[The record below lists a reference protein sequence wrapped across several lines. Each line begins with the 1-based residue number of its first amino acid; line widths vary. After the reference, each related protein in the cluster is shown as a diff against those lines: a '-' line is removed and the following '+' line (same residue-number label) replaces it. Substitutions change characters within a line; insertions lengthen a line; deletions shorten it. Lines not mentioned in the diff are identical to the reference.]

1 MKVPGDADDD
11 EDAYYKIEDEDED
24 YKIKDEDN
32 DNDED
37 ADYKIDALF
46 CKLFLSS
53 AREWWPVFLSPFAM
67 TIFQQ

>member
-1 MKVPGDADDD
+1 MTVPGDADDD
-11 EDAYYKIEDEDED
+11 ANYKIEDEDDDEDGDEDED
-24 YKIKDEDN
+24 YKI
-32 DNDED
+32 D
-37 ADYKIDALF
+37 ASF